1 MNNPI
6 LAASGRKERPW
17 WYVQPGLLTAFF
29 ALIAMWI
36 VVWNVMGAYLTDARV
51 LSSFAQC
58 AHLFAR
64 AGDLAAGLIVNR

>member
-1 MNNPI
+1 
-6 LAASGRKERPW
+6 
-17 WYVQPGLLTAFF
+17 
-29 ALIAMWI
+29 MWI